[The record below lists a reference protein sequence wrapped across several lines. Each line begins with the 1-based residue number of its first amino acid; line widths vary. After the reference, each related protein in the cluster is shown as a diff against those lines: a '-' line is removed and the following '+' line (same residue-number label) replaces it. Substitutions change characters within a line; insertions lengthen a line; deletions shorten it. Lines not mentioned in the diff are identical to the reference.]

1 LKNSTPFGIENA
13 NIGHFGDKHQKK
25 LKSSNQMSSN
35 LYNRY
40 QEALR
45 EVSKPAAFVDLDFFD
60 HNVRQVLE
68 RAGNKP
74 IRVAS
79 KSIRCQAL
87 LDRVLQSHD
96 RYQGV
101 MAYHAREAVFLSRH
115 GFDDILIAYPS
126 CDSSDLDAVAEEVA
140 LGKRLTLMVDSPE
153 HIALANRAAKAK
165 KVQLPLCIDVD
176 MSTKFPG
183 LHFGVQR
190 SGIRSA
196 AQAKALFEVIQQ
208 HNALRLD
215 GIMGYEAQLAGLGDN
230 MPGQFIKNQVIR
242 LLQNRALSKVR
253 ALRAEVVAS
262 IGIENL
268 RFVNAGGTGSLE
280 TSSEEAVVT
289 EVTAGSAFY
298 APAMFDGYS
307 QFRHQPAAGFALEIT
322 RQPEP
327 HIYTC
332 YGGGFVA
339 SGAAGKAKL
348 PAPYLPKGAA
358 LLPNEGAGEVQTPVF
373 YQGPQPLKIG
383 DPVFFRHAKA
393 GELCEHF
400 RDLYLI
406 KEDQVVDCVPTYRG
420 DLMI

>member
-1 LKNSTPFGIENA
+1 ML
-13 NIGHFGDKHQKK
+13 
-25 LKSSNQMSSN
+25 MSSN

-40 QEALR
+40 REALR
-45 EVSKPAAFVDLDFFD
+45 NASKPAAFVDLDFFD

-68 RAGNKP
+68 RAGNKY

-79 KSIRCQAL
+79 KSIRCRNL
-87 LDRVLQSHD
+87 LARVLQSHE

-101 MAYHAREAVFLSRH
+101 MAYHAREAVFLSRQ

-126 CDSSDLDAVAEEVA
+126 CDATDLDAVAEEVA
-140 LGKRLTLMVDSPE
+140 RGKRLTLMVDCPE
-153 HIALANRAAKAK
+153 HVALANRAAKAK

-176 MSTKFPG
+176 MSTQFPG

-208 HNALRLD
+208 HDALRLD

-230 MPGQFIKNQVIR
+230 VPGQFFKNRVIR

-253 ALRAEVVAS
+253 ALRAEVVAA
-262 IGIENL
+262 IGAENL

-280 TSSEEAVVT
+280 TSSEESVVT

-298 APAMFDGYS
+298 APALFDGYS
-307 QFRHQPAAGFALEIT
+307 HFRHQPAAGFALEIT
-322 RQPEP
+322 RRPEP
-327 HIYTC
+327 DIYTC
-332 YGGGFVA
+332 YGGGYVA
-339 SGAAGKAKL
+339 SGASGKAKL
-348 PAPYLPKGAA
+348 PAPYLPEGAA
-358 LLPNEGAGEVQTPVF
+358 LLSNEGAGEVQTPVF
-373 YQGPQPLKIG
+373 YRGSQPLQIG
-383 DPVFFRHAKA
+383 DPIFFRHAKA

-400 RDLYLI
+400 NQLYLI
-406 KEDQVVDCVPTYRG
+406 QDGKVVDCVPTYRN
-420 DLMI
+420 DLKI

>member
-1 LKNSTPFGIENA
+1 
-13 NIGHFGDKHQKK
+13 
-25 LKSSNQMSSN
+25 MSSN
-35 LYNRY
+35 SYIRY
-40 QEALR
+40 REALR
-45 EVSKPAAFVDLDFFD
+45 KVSKPAAFVDLDFFD

-68 RAGNKP
+68 RAGDKR

-79 KSIRCQAL
+79 KSIRCRAL

-96 RYQGV
+96 RYRGV

-126 CDSSDLDAVAEEVA
+126 CDSNDLDAVAEEVA
-140 LGKRLTLMVDSPE
+140 RGKRLTLMVDCPE

-196 AQAKALFEVIQQ
+196 TQAKALFGVIQQ
-208 HNALRLD
+208 HDALRLD

-230 MPGQFIKNQVIR
+230 MPGQFFKNQVIR
-242 LLQNRALSKVR
+242 LLQNRALPKVR
-253 ALRAEVVAS
+253 ALRAAVVSA

-280 TSSEEAVVT
+280 TSSEERAVT

-298 APAMFDGYS
+298 APALFDGYRH
-307 QFRHQPAAGFALEIT
+307 FIHQPAAGFALEIT
-322 RQPEP
+322 RRPEP
-327 HIYTC
+327 DIFTC
-332 YGGGFVA
+332 YGGGYVA
-339 SGAAGKAKL
+339 SGPASKAKL
-348 PAPYLPKGAA
+348 PTPYLPEGAA
-358 LLPNEGAGEVQTPVF
+358 LLSNEGAGEVQTPVL
-373 YQGPQPLKIG
+373 YRGPLPLQIG

-406 KEDQVVDCVPTYRG
+406 KEGQVVDCVPTYRG